1 MATRA
6 RGHQSGSAKTR
17 GLASYFFEGN
27 ARWVL
32 AWVWGAYGVSSHL
45 SRDCGPLSLHVN
57 G

>member
-45 SRDCGPLSLHVN
+45 SRDCGPLYLHVN